1 MSERRGQGR
10 FIVFEGLDGC
20 GKTTQARRAAA
31 ALRRQGRAV
40 ILCRE
45 PGGTPVGERI
55 RRILLDPRLPDMA
68 VATELFLYMASR
80 AQLVRE
86 VVRPA
91 LAAGTVVLADRFV
104 LSSLVYQTVTG
115 VVSEEAV
122 RAAAAVA
129 LGDLGPDLQL
139 IFDVP
144 VHVALA
150 RKRRPPDRMEGKG
163 RGFLE
168 RVRQAYLAAAAR
180 EPRTVL
186 LPGEPAVE
194 RVHGWVMKE
203 LARVL

>member
-1 MSERRGQGR
+1 
-10 FIVFEGLDGC
+10 
-20 GKTTQARRAAA
+20 
-31 ALRRQGRAV
+31 
-40 ILCRE
+40 
-45 PGGTPVGERI
+45 
-55 RRILLDPRLPDMA
+55 MA
-68 VATELFLYMASR
+68 VATELLLYMASR

-91 LAAGTVVLADRFV
+91 LAEGTVVLADRFV

-115 VVSEEAV
+115 SVGEETV
-122 RAAAAVA
+122 RAMADVA
-129 LGDLGPDLQL
+129 LGDLTPDLQI

-168 RVRQAYLAAAAR
+168 RVRQAYLARAAR

-186 LPGEPAVE
+186 LSGEPPAAQ
-194 RVHGWVMKE
+194 VHRQVLQE